1 LSGARFRTQFEMTH
15 STETSGSGILSI
27 MPMVFHAWSH
37 HPARTFF
44 SPVSRKWH
52 VLLMKLLARKISTD
66 AGPED

>member
-1 LSGARFRTQFEMTH
+1 
-15 STETSGSGILSI
+15 
-27 MPMVFHAWSH
+27 MVFHAWSH